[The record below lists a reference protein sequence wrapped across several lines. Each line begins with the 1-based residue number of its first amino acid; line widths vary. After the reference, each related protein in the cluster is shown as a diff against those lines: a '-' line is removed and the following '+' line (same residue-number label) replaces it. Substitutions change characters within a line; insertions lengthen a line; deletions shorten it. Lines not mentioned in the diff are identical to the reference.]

1 MTNLHAQAYLSSAA
15 SVYEFA
21 IVALAI
27 MILIPS
33 VFSLMMLSCIL
44 AQATEDEDD
53 AAGFTVTSLS
63 AAEWLAL
70 RNAPSPL
77 DADILRSIP
86 LVKFMRNPSQGSS
99 LSSRTTMRKVSSC
112 VVCLSP
118 FEANETLKLL
128 PPCRHAFHPACIDP
142 WFETHSTCPICRSEV
157 SPSHPAS
164 ASGME
169 ADSIDIQ
176 NRTEALELVVS

>member
-1 MTNLHAQAYLSSAA
+1 MNNLHAQASLSSAA

-21 IVALAI
+21 IVGLAI

-33 VFSLMMLSCIL
+33 VLSLMMLACIL
-44 AQATEDEDD
+44 AQTTKDEED

-63 AAEWLAL
+63 AAEWFAL

-86 LVKFMRNPSQGSS
+86 LVKFMRNLSQGSS
-99 LSSRTTMRKVSSC
+99 LSSASTLSKVSSC

-118 FEANETLKLL
+118 FDANETLKLL
-128 PPCRHAFHPACIDP
+128 PRCRHGFHPACIGP

-157 SPSHPAS
+157 SPSYAAS
-164 ASGME
+164 ASGTE

-176 NRTEALELVVS
+176 NRTEALELVS